1 MGVYEQQATGAM
13 RTAEIYAL
21 TLILP
26 PIAGGQR
33 PACAAGAASLRQS
46 EPCRCYASNTMSL

>member
-33 PACAAGAASLRQS
+33 RKSPAVKSRAKR
-46 EPCRCYASNTMSL
+46 RF